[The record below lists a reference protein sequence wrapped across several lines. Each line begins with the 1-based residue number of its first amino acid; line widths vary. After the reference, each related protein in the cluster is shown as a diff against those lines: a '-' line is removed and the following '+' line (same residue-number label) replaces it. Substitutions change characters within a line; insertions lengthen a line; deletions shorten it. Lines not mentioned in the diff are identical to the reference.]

1 MTPSDPFVRR
11 IPSRRAVLRVLAAGA
26 AGRVALPAWAA
37 PSAPIVL
44 GHPYPAS
51 GAMAEVAGE
60 MKLALD
66 AAAAEINAQ
75 GGVRGRPLKLVSM
88 DDAYDPQK
96 CLAHAKHLRNNEGAV
111 ALVAPV
117 GGPSLALL
125 QPWAEETRT
134 PIIGA
139 RSPAE
144 NQRGYHRWTFFNA
157 ASAGDEVAYIGKH
170 LATIRA
176 LRIGVM
182 FVANPTGSDLW
193 QRLSAASQPLGLQP
207 VRAES
212 FAADGR
218 DAARGVKAV
227 VAQNPDA
234 VLVAGGGSGA
244 VQVTRQLLAAGVP
257 AGRLYAMS
265 LLHPAQV
272 HREIGAQA
280 DGMVFSQVMPSPE
293 DPKLALSASYRKA
306 LQKVPNPPNV
316 RPSAFGLEAYL
327 SIQIAQR
334 ALQQVDDP
342 ARGDALADALERVG
356 GNLNVGGLRISFDK
370 AQHRG
375 TRFVELG
382 ILSGGRLRR

>member
-1 MTPSDPFVRR
+1 MFHNVHS
-11 IPSRRAVLRVLAAGA
+11 SRRGVLRAAMAGAGTLALPVLAA
-26 AGRVALPAWAA
+26 
-37 PSAPIVL
+37 PSGTPVVL

-51 GAMAEVAGE
+51 GPMSEVASE

-75 GGVRGRPLKLVSM
+75 GGVRGRPLRLVSM
-88 DDAYDPQK
+88 DDAYEPQK
-96 CLAHAKHLRNNEGAV
+96 CLAHARHLRANEGAV

-117 GGPSLALL
+117 GTPSLALL

-134 PIIGA
+134 PIIGP
-139 RSPAE
+139 RSGAE

-157 ASAGDEVAYIGKH
+157 ASSGDEVAYIGKH

-176 LRIGVM
+176 LRFGVL
-182 FVANPTGSDLW
+182 FVANSTGSDLW

-212 FAADGR
+212 FAADGK

-227 VAQNPDA
+227 LAQSPDA
-234 VLVAGGGSGA
+234 VVVAGGGDGA
-244 VQVTRQLLAAGVP
+244 VQVTRALLAAGLP
-257 AGRLYAMS
+257 AGRVYAMS

-272 HREIGAQA
+272 SRELGAQA
-280 DGMVFSQVMPSPE
+280 DGMVFSQVMPSPD
-293 DPKLALSASYRKA
+293 DPKMALCASYRKA
-306 LQKVPNPPNV
+306 LQKVPNA
-316 RPSAFGLEAYL
+316 RLSAFGLEAYL
-327 SIQIAQR
+327 SMQIAAR

-342 ARGDALADALERVG
+342 TRGDAWVDALERVG
-356 GNLNVGGLRISFDK
+356 SNLNAGGMRISFDK
-370 AQHRG
+370 QQHRG
-375 TRFVELG
+375 TRFVELA

>member
-1 MTPSDPFVRR
+1 M
-11 IPSRRAVLRVLAAGA
+11 RVLAAGA
-26 AGRVALPAWAA
+26 AGHVALPAWAA

>member
-1 MTPSDPFVRR
+1 MTYNVPFDRR
-11 IPSRRAVLRVLAAGA
+11 RLSRRGVLRAALAGA
-26 AGRVALPAWAA
+26 AGAGGVPAIAA
-37 PSAPIVL
+37 PNGAPIVL

-51 GAMAEVAGE
+51 GAMAEAAGE

-88 DDAYDPQK
+88 DDAFEPQR
-96 CLAHAKHLRNNEGAV
+96 CLAHAKHLRAVEGAV

-134 PIIGA
+134 PIIGP
-139 RSPAE
+139 RSGAE

-157 ASAGDEVAYIGKH
+157 ASSGDEVAFIGKH

-176 LRIGVM
+176 LRFGVL

-193 QRLSAASQPLGLQP
+193 QRLAAAAQPLGLQP

-212 FAADGR
+212 FAADGK

-227 VAQNPDA
+227 LAQTPDA
-234 VLVAGGGSGA
+234 VVVAGGGDAA
-244 VQVTRQLLAAGVP
+244 VQVTRQLLAAGLP
-257 AGRLYAMS
+257 AGRIYALS

-272 HREIGAQA
+272 HRALGAQA
-280 DGMVFSQVMPSPE
+280 DGMVFSQVMPSPD
-293 DPKLALSASYRKA
+293 DPKIALCASYRKA
-306 LQKVPNPPNV
+306 LQKVPDA
-316 RPSAFGLEAYL
+316 RLSAYGLEAYL
-327 SIQIAQR
+327 SMQIALR

-342 ARGDALADALERVG
+342 ARGEALVDALERT
-356 GNLNVGGLRISFDK
+356 GNLNAGGLRISFDK
-370 AQHRG
+370 VQHRG
-375 TRFVELG
+375 TRFVELA